1 MQTYTFGPFTIHYV
15 ERDEWDLI
23 GRQNGAYL
31 GPGAF
36 HALVP
41 HHTVTGFVRAY
52 PELVIDRMRY
62 LQRLRPDLGTDI
74 PYNFVI
80 FAGANE
86 YEAYVAEGRG
96 IGWSGAHTYGYNS
109 VVHAAS
115 FWGNSITDPVDPA
128 IFEAYR
134 FVGRMMISAGCPV
147 DWETKDHGQYPDQG
161 TACAGTKIRAG
172 MAELQPPFTTPGV
185 IPSNPSNPANPK
197 KETEVY
203 DFHKRDGVFAW
214 AGYAS
219 AVAFDSAVVDVGD
232 EITVSLKGN
241 SGTRNVTMVQSNGD
255 QFTKAVQ
262 WGQPVSFVPTTGG
275 WTSVIVGADGA
286 DKVYVEGRG

>member
-1 MQTYTFGPFTIHYV
+1 MQTYTFGPFTIHYM

-31 GPGAF
+31 GPRPF

-52 PELVIDRMRY
+52 RELVIDRMRY

-96 IGWSGAHTYGYNS
+96 IGWSGAHTYGFNS
-109 VVHAAS
+109 EVHAAS
-115 FWGNSITDPVDPA
+115 FWGNSVTDPVDPA
-128 IFEAYR
+128 IFEAIR
-134 FVGRMMISAGCPV
+134 FVGRMMLDAGCPV
-147 DWETKDHGQYPDQG
+147 TTPTIDHGQWPDQG

-172 MAELQPPFTTPGV
+172 LAEVQPPFKTPGTV
-185 IPSNPSNPANPK
+185 ANPTPIK
-197 KETEVY
+197 KKVTEVY
-203 DFHKRDGVFAW
+203 SFHKRDGVFAW
-214 AGYAS
+214 SGYPQ
-219 AVAFDSAVVDVGD
+219 AVAYDSAVVDTGD

-241 SGTRNVTMVQSNGD
+241 SGTRNVTLIESNGA
-255 QFTKAVQ
+255 QTTKAVQ
-262 WGQPVSFVPTTGG
+262 WGMPASFVVQNSG
-275 WTSVIVGADGA
+275 WTSVVVGADGA
-286 DKVYVEGRG
+286 DAIRVEGRG